1 MVVTSSEP
9 FGTAGKDAICCGTVN
24 LRAAGSPDERDDVGG
39 VSQRAVSLENV
50 VFRAGGAAGGAA
62 EEKEG
67 SDSWKGN
74 KRPLLALVTRKE
86 MSSPGRAAQS

>member
-39 VSQRAVSLENV
+39 VSTRAVSLENV
-50 VFRAGGAAGGAA
+50 VGQKTTTGTRADREGRG
-62 EEKEG
+62 EKEG
-67 SDSWKGN
+67 SDIGN
-74 KRPLLALVTRKE
+74 
-86 MSSPGRAAQS
+86 